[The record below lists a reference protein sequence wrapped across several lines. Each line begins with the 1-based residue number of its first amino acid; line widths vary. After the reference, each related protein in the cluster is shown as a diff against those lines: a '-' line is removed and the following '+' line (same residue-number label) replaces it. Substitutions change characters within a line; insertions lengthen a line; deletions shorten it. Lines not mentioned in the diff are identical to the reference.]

1 MSLRSSIFSFLFLWC
16 ITCTLFTF
24 ALEEIETIPLS
35 ETPTQTLF
43 YNYRLYIAHKENK
56 TITVINTLDNTI
68 TTTVSVTEKPTGLI
82 VANQDV
88 YVLHGETKYVSV
100 LDTADNK
107 IIKKITVGQLPASAV
122 TSGIMLYVVNK
133 ESNNISVIDTTTN
146 LVYSTVKI
154 DDDYGSPSF
163 LALAGNEIFIL
174 HTQSSKVTIFEK
186 NTYTTRKVIPVPWSP
201 QKAIFSGNRLYILHE
216 GNSAV
221 SIVDT
226 SGDKVIWVVS
236 LESPGVSLSLVNKKL
251 YIYHAEQAFISVVDT
266 TQNRLTKTI
275 PMPLWSI
282 SAAVAGTN
290 LYINNPKNNTVTLL
304 DTLTD
309 EIKKTISVPDGP
321 TSSLI
326 SGTKIYLNNTKKSLS
341 ILYTDSPQLLGMAS
355 QSANGVYWITEKID
369 IRAIFD
375 QPLAPGSTMTV
386 LLNNDAT
393 VTLDTI
399 DGKMLFGAYAVQ
411 KNSVSNKDLSIKSIA
426 SAKIIGISWL
436 EKTVYV
442 IWVWRNLWDYKNIVI
457 DTSKTVTLQPEKEKL
472 PPLGV
477 APLLCP
483 ENRLYRLCPLE
494 KAPENSLGYREN
506 LVCENIITQA
516 ESKKKEKRI
525 SRFETL
531 KIGVN
536 MLHLQRASR
545 VDYDNVYTDI
555 TLTRENTDMIEIIQ
569 TGLQNKLITPTY
581 QTFEPKK
588 NISRIEAYALLMRS
602 VCMEP
607 EKTESPARSIHQKAY
622 QEGITTK
629 SWARFR
635 PNSMITR
642 SEVYILASQLADWA
656 DKNGGCDRLVCR
668 K

>member
-1 MSLRSSIFSFLFLWC
+1 MTLKLNNGAEMVLDKVESNILFGKYTIEAGHKKDKLSVEAIKSSQI
-16 ITCTLFTF
+16 IDFTG
-24 ALEEIETIPLS
+24 LQSSSYTIP
-35 ETPTQTLF
+35 
-43 YNYRLYIAHKENK
+43 
-56 TITVINTLDNTI
+56 
-68 TTTVSVTEKPTGLI
+68 
-82 VANQDV
+82 AN
-88 YVLHGETKYVSV
+88 
-100 LDTADNK
+100 
-107 IIKKITVGQLPASAV
+107 
-122 TSGIMLYVVNK
+122 
-133 ESNNISVIDTTTN
+133 NNI
-146 LVYSTVKI
+146 
-154 DDDYGSPSF
+154 
-163 LALAGNEIFIL
+163 
-174 HTQSSKVTIFEK
+174 
-186 NTYTTRKVIPVPWSP
+186 
-201 QKAIFSGNRLYILHE
+201 
-216 GNSAV
+216 
-221 SIVDT
+221 
-226 SGDKVIWVVS
+226 GD
-236 LESPGVSLSLVNKKL
+236 
-251 YIYHAEQAFISVVDT
+251 F
-266 TQNRLTKTI
+266 KT
-275 PMPLWSI
+275 
-282 SAAVAGTN
+282 
-290 LYINNPKNNTVTLL
+290 
-304 DTLTD
+304 
-309 EIKKTISVPDGP
+309 
-321 TSSLI
+321 LI
-326 SGTKIYLNNTKKSLS
+326 
-341 ILYTDSPQLLGMAS
+341 
-355 QSANGVYWITEKID
+355 
-369 IRAIFD
+369 
-375 QPLAPGSTMTV
+375 
-386 LLNNDAT
+386 
-393 VTLDTI
+393 
-399 DGKMLFGAYAVQ
+399 
-411 KNSVSNKDLSIKSIA
+411 
-426 SAKIIGISWL
+426 
-436 EKTVYV
+436 
-442 IWVWRNLWDYKNIVI
+442 I

-569 TGLQNKLITPTY
+569 TGLENKLISPTY
-581 QTFEPKK
+581 QAFEPKK

-607 EKTESPARSIHQKAY
+607 EQTESPARSIHQKAY